1 MWEPII
7 LSLGCYFRCIK
18 KKPYGHAI
26 KDMEKKAMI
35 NMTAIEKGVFFKKKQ
50 VRKKALKR
58 LGIETKKEGLV
69 VSEKFVLLCP

>member
-1 MWEPII
+1 
-7 LSLGCYFRCIK
+7 
-18 KKPYGHAI
+18 
-26 KDMEKKAMI
+26 MI

>member
-18 KKPYGHAI
+18 KKPYGYVP

-35 NMTAIEKGVFFKKKQ
+35 NMTVLEKGVFFKKKQ
-50 VRKKALKR
+50 LLKK
-58 LGIETKKEGLV
+58 GV
-69 VSEKFVLLCP
+69 EKIG